1 MGCEKSNILT
11 QQFSTIDSEVLVVPV
26 SGCWLSPSTAA
37 LVHGF
42 SMFLHVSTVT
52 GQPFPRPLASHPQ
65 LHQLCFEFGHS
76 CSKFLPRLGL
86 RDEKTLHQS
95 NTLIYTYIVIYYIE
109 VLHNNRSYIR
119 NVYIY
124 ISMVISSK
132 KTHKLY
138 HMFFWDSMY
147 TFPPSLKTSRLL
159 CIGIRR
165 CHFLHE
171 VTEAA
176 ARHVA
181 ARDLKG
187 DLPLRILRM
196 DSEWIRWFQGFFVC
210 WAHRA

>member
-1 MGCEKSNILT
+1 LGCEKSNILT

-124 ISMVISSK
+124 IYGNLQQKDTQTLSHVFLGFYVYLSSIVK
-132 KTHKLY
+132 DVSPSVHRN
-138 HMFFWDSMY
+138 
-147 TFPPSLKTSRLL
+147 PP
-159 CIGIRR
+159 
-165 CHFLHE
+165 
-171 VTEAA
+171 
-176 ARHVA
+176 
-181 ARDLKG
+181 
-187 DLPLRILRM
+187 LPLSPR
-196 DSEWIRWFQGFFVC
+196 SY
-210 WAHRA
+210 